1 MPLRERPKIS
11 DVAAE
16 AGVSPATVSRA
27 LSQPA
32 LVKPLTRAR
41 IEAVVSR
48 LGYVRDGA
56 ARALASR
63 SSGTVGIVVPTI
75 DNAIFS
81 RAIQALQTR
90 LAEAGIRLLVASHEY
105 DVAAEA
111 SAVRSLLE
119 HGIDGIVLVG
129 TEHTKDVWAILDRA
143 SIPSLL
149 TWSLKRGRDCIGFDN
164 HAAGRLAAEH
174 LLSLGHRRL
183 GMISG
188 ALTHNDRAKSRLAGV
203 RAALAAAGFSLPP
216 ECITEQPFSL
226 GGGRAGLSDLIS
238 IAEPPTAIIGG
249 NDLLAT
255 GALFEAQARGLVVP
269 RDVSIMGFDNL
280 ELAANVS
287 PGLTT
292 IHLPTAELGRLAAE
306 RLLTRLQSSDG
317 APRIVKLPF
326 ELVVRGSTA
335 SPSGRWRQRCLT
347 GSA

>member
-27 LSQPA
+27 LSLPE

-41 IEAVVSR
+41 IQAAVSR
-48 LGYVRDGA
+48 LGYVPDGA

-63 SSGTVGIVVPTI
+63 TSGAVGIVVPTI

-90 LAEAGIRLLVASHEY
+90 LAEAGIRLLVASHQY

-111 SAVRSLLE
+111 GAVRSLLE

-129 TEHTKDVWAILDRA
+129 TEHTKDVWTLLDRA
-143 SIPSLL
+143 PIPYLL

-164 HAAGRLAAEH
+164 QATGRLAAEH
-174 LLSLGHRRL
+174 LLSLGHQKF

-188 ALTHNDRAKSRLAGV
+188 TLTYNDRAKSRLAGV
-203 RAALAAAGFSLPP
+203 RAALAAAGLALPP
-216 ECITEQPFSL
+216 ERIREQPFSL
-226 GGGRAGLSDLIS
+226 GGGRAGFAALMSL
-238 IAEPPTAIIGG
+238 AEPPTAIIGG

-292 IHLPTAELGRLAAE
+292 IHLPTAELGRMAAE
-306 RLLTRLQSSDG
+306 RLLERLQSDDR
-317 APRIVKLPF
+317 PHIVKLPV
-326 ELVVRGSTA
+326 ELVVRASTA
-335 SPSGRWRQRCLT
+335 PPELARCK
-347 GSA
+347 S

>member
-1 MPLRERPKIS
+1 MGVAPRWHVAAG
-11 DVAAE
+11 DVARHE
-16 AGVSPATVSRA
+16 P
-27 LSQPA
+27 
-32 LVKPLTRAR
+32 
-41 IEAVVSR
+41 
-48 LGYVRDGA
+48 
-56 ARALASR
+56 LASR

-75 DNAIFS
+75 DTAIFS

-90 LAEAGIRLLVASHEY
+90 LAEAGVGLLVASHEY

-111 SAVRSLLE
+111 GAVRSLLE

-129 TEHTKDVWAILDRA
+129 TEHTKDVWALLDRA

-188 ALTHNDRAKSRLAGV
+188 TLTYNDRAKSRLAGV
-203 RAALAAAGFSLPP
+203 HAALAAAGLPLPP
-216 ECITEQPFSL
+216 EGISEQPISL
-226 GGGRAGLSDLIS
+226 GGGRAGFAALRSV
-238 IAEPPTAIIGG
+238 AEPPTAIIGG

-255 GALFEAQARGLVVP
+255 GALFEAQSRGLVVP

-306 RLLTRLQSSDG
+306 RLLARLGSDDR
-317 APRIVKLPF
+317 PRMVKLPV
-326 ELVVRGSTA
+326 ELVVRASTTSPGGS
-335 SPSGRWRQRCLT
+335 RQQ
-347 GSA
+347 

>member
-27 LSQPA
+27 LSQPD
-32 LVKPLTRAR
+32 LVRPLTRAR
-41 IEAVVSR
+41 IEAAVSR
-48 LGYVRDGA
+48 LGYVPDGA

-63 SSGTVGIVVPTI
+63 SNGAVGIVVPTI

-111 SAVRSLLE
+111 GAVRSLLE

-129 TEHTKDVWAILDRA
+129 TEHTKDVWALLDRA
-143 SIPSLL
+143 PIPSLL
-149 TWSLKRGRDCIGFDN
+149 TWSMKRGRDCIGFDN
-164 HAAGRLAAEH
+164 QAAGRLVAEH
-174 LLSLGHRRL
+174 LLSLGHCRF
-183 GMISG
+183 GVISG
-188 ALTHNDRAKSRLAGV
+188 SLIHNDRAKSRLAGV
-203 RAALAAAGFSLPP
+203 RAALAAAGRALPP
-216 ECITEQPFSL
+216 DRISEQPFSL
-226 GGGRAGLSDLIS
+226 GGGRAGFAALMSS
-238 IAEPPTAIIGG
+238 AEQPTAIIGG

-269 RDVSIMGFDNL
+269 RDVSIVGFDNL

-306 RLLTRLQSSDG
+306 RLLSRLEASSR
-317 APRIVKLPF
+317 ALNHRPRIVRLPV
-326 ELVVRGSTA
+326 ELIVRASTA
-335 SPSGRWRQRCLT
+335 PPRRSRQK
-347 GSA
+347 SD